1 MSKDPRPAV
10 YKNQVK
16 RKVSKRLG
24 QKRDKYLP
32 ESLPLLLPP
41 CKICGK
47 KASGIHYG
55 VNTCE
60 ACKGFF
66 RRYLKR
72 KEPYVC
78 DKGWNCDLDIR
89 SKGPNCSACRM
100 KKCLT
105 LGMSKEGV
113 RQGRYTL
120 TERTNRILEFKRLEK
135 SRANEWTCSE
145 KKHNPDGSFQ
155 SDSRLFDNSE
165 KSSTELEDSD
175 CNPDKFIKT
184 EGRTGYDPDESINDS
199 EHNLNDSSEDTC
211 TSRRMD
217 MLYSERLQN
226 SFEHSCS
233 SKQSMLLE
241 LSSLTAHTGDSPTE
255 YTSSSAEGS
264 PQGKQTPRNTGTPGD
279 LELPVD
285 VQEVVGALVKA
296 YRHLQHITQ
305 SLSDGEIRKRL
316 DIGFARHQDKVDL
329 FGNLDPIPT
338 KEYNEIY
345 EKTNLDVDSRTQ
357 NSSRRR
363 EEFGLAMAD
372 YVAFSN
378 EIPGFNELSVRDKA
392 TLVKVSRL
400 DFFLSL
406 EYRAKDPETEMMI
419 SYSGRAVHL
428 SEACAY
434 LPQDMLRSWWKLT
447 YDLRGLQMTTEEHA
461 TLLAL
466 CLMSTDRCKLESPE
480 SVQKIE
486 ATLVNTM
493 MSLLQR
499 RYREKAG
506 LQFSA
511 YISLMTKLRGISEEY
526 HAVYRKICEDKVLI
540 ARAPE
545 LLSMLFD
552 E

>member
-1 MSKDPRPAV
+1 M
-10 YKNQVK
+10 
-16 RKVSKRLG
+16 
-24 QKRDKYLP
+24 
-32 ESLPLLLPP
+32 
-41 CKICGK
+41 
-47 KASGIHYG
+47 
-55 VNTCE
+55 
-60 ACKGFF
+60 
-66 RRYLKR
+66 
-72 KEPYVC
+72 
-78 DKGWNCDLDIR
+78 
-89 SKGPNCSACRM
+89 
-100 KKCLT
+100 
-105 LGMSKEGV
+105 
-113 RQGRYTL
+113 
-120 TERTNRILEFKRLEK
+120 EFKRLEK
-135 SRANEWTCSE
+135 SRTNEWTCQD
-145 KKHNPDGSFQ
+145 KKYNPDESFQ
-155 SDSRLFDNSE
+155 TDSRHYDNSK
-165 KSSTELEDSD
+165 KSSTEMEDSE
-175 CNPDKFIKT
+175 CNPDKSIKT
-184 EGRTGYDPDESINDS
+184 EGRTGYDPYESIHDS
-199 EHNLNDSSEDTC
+199 EHNLNDYSEDTC
-211 TSRRMD
+211 SSSRMD

-226 SFEHSCS
+226 SLDHSCS
-233 SKQSMLLE
+233 GKQAMLLE
-241 LSSLTAHTGDSPTE
+241 LSSLAAHSGDYPTE

-264 PQGKQTPRNTGTPGD
+264 PQGKQTPRNTGTPVD
-279 LELPVD
+279 SELPAD
-285 VQEVVGALVKA
+285 VQEVVEALMKA
-296 YRHLQHITQ
+296 YKHLQHITQ
-305 SLSDGEIRKRL
+305 SLGDEEIRNRL
-316 DIGFARHQDKVDL
+316 DIGFARHQDKVNL

-338 KEYNEIY
+338 KEYNEIF

-378 EIPGFNELSVRDKA
+378 EIPGFNELSARDKA

-419 SYSGRAVHL
+419 SYSGRAAHL
-428 SEACAY
+428 SDACAY

-486 ATLVNTM
+486 ATLVKTM
-493 MSLLQR
+493 MSLLKR
-499 RYREKAG
+499 RYWERAG
-506 LQFSA
+506 LQFSS
-511 YISLMTKLRGISEEY
+511 YISLLTKLRGMSEEY

>member
-89 SKGPNCSACRM
+89 SKGPHCSACRM

-120 TERTNRILEFKRLEK
+120 TERTNRILEFKQLEK
-135 SRANEWTCSE
+135 SRTNEWTCQDI
-145 KKHNPDGSFQ
+145 KHNPHESFQ
-155 SDSRLFDNSE
+155 TDSRLCVNSE
-165 KSSTELEDSD
+165 KSSTELEDLEY
-175 CNPDKFIKT
+175 NPGKSIKT
-184 EGRTGYDPDESINDS
+184 EGRTGYDPDESMNDS

-211 TSRRMD
+211 TSSMD
-217 MLYSERLQN
+217 MLYSECLQN
-226 SFEHSCS
+226 SLEHSCS

-264 PQGKQTPRNTGTPGD
+264 PQGKQTPRNTGSSGD
-279 LELPVD
+279 SELPAD
-285 VQEVVGALVKA
+285 VQEMVGALVKA
-296 YRHLQHITQ
+296 YKHLQHITQ
-305 SLSDGEIRKRL
+305 SLSDEEIRKRL
-316 DIGFARHQDKVDL
+316 DIGFARHQDKVNL

-378 EIPGFNELSVRDKA
+378 EILGFNELSARDKA

-428 SEACAY
+428 SDACAY

-486 ATLVNTM
+486 ATLVQTM
-493 MSLLQR
+493 MSLLQK
-499 RYREKAG
+499 RYRENAG

-511 YISLMTKLRGISEEY
+511 YVSLLTKLRGMSEEY